1 MHIALYR
8 ALKSIK
14 MSDEA
19 ASQVV
24 KAMEEHMAKSIADAV
39 KPLEAKIDALTRTQ
53 EAKIEELKTRLSWV
67 GGGIGLVGFG
77 IAVAVALGPTIA
89 KFAG

>member
-19 ASQVV
+19 TAAVV
-24 KAMEEHMAKSIADAV
+24 KALEEHMAKEIAEAV
-39 KPLEAKIDALTRTQ
+39 KPLEAKLDALTKTH
-53 EAKIEELKTRLSWV
+53 ETKIDEVKT
-67 GGGIGLVGFG
+67 G
-77 IAVAVALGPTIA
+77 
-89 KFAG
+89 